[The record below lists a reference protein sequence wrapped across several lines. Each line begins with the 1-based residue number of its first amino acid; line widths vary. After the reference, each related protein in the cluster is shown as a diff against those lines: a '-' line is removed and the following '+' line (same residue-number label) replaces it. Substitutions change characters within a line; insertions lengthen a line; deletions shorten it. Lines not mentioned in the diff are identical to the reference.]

1 MCAPPAHGGSSPP
14 QHRKLGPGGPVRGL
28 VSDEKK
34 RRTMTDSKFNA
45 PATADFQGVRSISET
60 AELEGFADA
69 TDYSARFAK
78 ALCSSGSLDLMRE
91 RFIALTSVAGH
102 LDPDKAAADEIGHHY
117 MILEALFRKL
127 IIQSVA
133 ATEFGGRGSSEAG
146 ERLLNGAFK
155 AQRAAMACLS
165 ALKVLREADASKPPT
180 TSTAKALTLSG
191 SNL

>member
-1 MCAPPAHGGSSPP
+1 MS
-14 QHRKLGPGGPVRGL
+14 
-28 VSDEKK
+28 E
-34 RRTMTDSKFNA
+34 TTFNA

-60 AELEGFADA
+60 AEREGFADA
-69 TDYSARFAK
+69 TDYSARFAQ
-78 ALCSSGSLDLMRE
+78 ALCRSGSLDLMRE
-91 RFIALTSVAGH
+91 RFNALTSVACQ

-127 IIQSVA
+127 VIQSVA

-165 ALKVLREADASKPPT
+165 ALKVLRDAAASKPPT
-180 TSTAKALTLSG
+180 TPAARAPVHASSGAGSSALSG
-191 SNL
+191 PNELLLRHALD